1 MTSSWVF
8 VGLGAVLTLGTA
20 VFVAAEFSL
29 VALDPSRVDESTRH
43 GRRVAKAHRRLATQ
57 LWGAQVGIT
66 VSTILLGY
74 TAQPALT
81 RILRVPLEDS
91 SLSRA
96 AVGTIAAAA
105 SLVVINLYSMLFG
118 ELVPKNLA
126 LSEPARIARLT
137 SPFTL
142 GFSSFLRPLIRVL
155 NGIAGAI
162 LRAIG
167 IEPKEELAG
176 GRSPQELAALVRRS
190 AEAGTLAPSTALL
203 LKNSLDFAALTALD
217 VMTDRTR
224 MAVLDIDATA
234 ADVVATARST
244 GHSRFP
250 VMDGSH
256 DDIVGLVHLRAA
268 VGVPEERRATTAVR
282 GLMMD
287 APRIPETVTAGAL
300 LEELRRHGHQMAIVV
315 DEYGGTAGLVTLE
328 DVVEELVG
336 EVADE
341 HDRRR
346 VDVHR
351 TADGGWSVPGLLRP
365 DEVLEVT
372 GLVIPDD
379 AAYETVGGYVMARL
393 GRLASVGDE
402 VSDAD
407 VRVRVEMRRRP
418 SRRPRPDLVRR
429 ARGRIVTGVVLL
441 TVALLAANAFFV
453 GAEFAVI
460 SARRSSIEPRA
471 EEGSR
476 SARIVLWAME
486 NVSLMLACAQLGI
499 TVCSVSLGI
508 VAEPALAHL
517 IEPATSALG
526 LPDAAAHG
534 VAAAIGLLVVVGFPR
549 HPRRDGAQ
557 ERRRLQPRQG
567 RAHPWPAARR
577 HRARREARHRRPSTG
592 PRTSWC
598 APSGSSRGTR
608 SRAPSPPTR
617 STTSWSGRARRG
629 RSTTRRAC

>member
-1 MTSSWVF
+1 VTSAWIL

-29 VALDPSRVDESTRH
+29 VALDPSRVDESTRY

-66 VSTILLGY
+66 VSTIMLGY

-96 AVGTIAAAA
+96 AVGTVAAAT
-105 SLVVINLYSMLFG
+105 SLVLINVYSMLFG

-126 LSEPARIARLT
+126 LSEPARVARFT
-137 SPFTL
+137 SPFII
-142 GFSSFLRPLIRVL
+142 GFSSSLRPLIRVL
-155 NGIAGAI
+155 GGIAGAI
-162 LRAIG
+162 LRTMG

-224 MAVLDIDATA
+224 MTVLDIDATA
-234 ADVVATARST
+234 ADVVATARAS

-250 VMDGSH
+250 VIDGSH

-268 VGVPEERRATTAVR
+268 VGVPADERAGRPVR
-282 GLMMD
+282 DLMMV
-287 APRIPETVTAGAL
+287 APRIPETISAGPL
-300 LEELRRHGHQMAIVV
+300 LEELRGFGHQMAIVV

-372 GLVIPDD
+372 GLAIPDD
-379 AAYETVGGYVMARL
+379 AAYETVGGYVMAKL
-393 GRLASVGDE
+393 GRLAAVGDE
-402 VSDAD
+402 VGDD
-407 VRVRVEMRRRP
+407 EVRVRVERVDGRRVER
-418 SRRPRPDLVRR
+418 VR
-429 ARGRIVTGVVLL
+429 VW
-441 TVALLAANAFFV
+441 
-453 GAEFAVI
+453 AE
-460 SARRSSIEPRA
+460 A
-471 EEGSR
+471 EE
-476 SARIVLWAME
+476 
-486 NVSLMLACAQLGI
+486 
-499 TVCSVSLGI
+499 
-508 VAEPALAHL
+508 
-517 IEPATSALG
+517 
-526 LPDAAAHG
+526 
-534 VAAAIGLLVVVGFPR
+534 
-549 HPRRDGAQ
+549 
-557 ERRRLQPRQG
+557 
-567 RAHPWPAARR
+567 
-577 HRARREARHRRPSTG
+577 
-592 PRTSWC
+592 
-598 APSGSSRGTR
+598 
-608 SRAPSPPTR
+608 
-617 STTSWSGRARRG
+617 
-629 RSTTRRAC
+629 